1 ITENPLRNCLKKEV
15 YTMRNWFILFAT
27 TFTITTL
34 VLTFTTYFIT
44 FMPEFNSRY
53 IMLLAIS
60 SAFISVF
67 IIFMNRLPMHLLFL
81 NISMDVIFIFLI
93 VFITGFVIDLIPLT
107 GRNLILVFV
116 LVLIIYTII
125 SLIYLFILKKEAE
138 DMNEKI
144 SKWRKMYA
152 ESESN
157 K

>member
-1 ITENPLRNCLKKEV
+1 
-15 YTMRNWFILFAT
+15 
-27 TFTITTL
+27 
-34 VLTFTTYFIT
+34 
-44 FMPEFNSRY
+44 MPEFNSRY

-60 SAFISVF
+60 SALISVF
-67 IIFMNRLPMHLLFL
+67 IIFMNRLPMHQLFL

>member
-1 ITENPLRNCLKKEV
+1 
-15 YTMRNWFILFAT
+15 MRNWFILFAT

-44 FMPEFNSRY
+44 YMPEFNSRY

-60 SAFISVF
+60 SALISVF
-67 IIFMNRLPMHLLFL
+67 IIFMNRLPMHQLFL